1 MIPGKYLIILIYY
14 ILLFRMTSAK
24 SISLSIFLFL
34 LTFGS
39 TVSATSKLVSNKT
52 ELENALN
59 TASPGDT
66 IILKDQAW
74 VGISM
79 ELNFMGT
86 AEQPI
91 VFRSETPGG
100 ASLESGSTLEIGGDY
115 IVVEGLKF
123 VRGYTTSSPIS
134 FNSGGRDANH
144 CRVTNC
150 LIDNWHPTNTSTKFH
165 WVVVFGSYNRID
177 HCRFSNMN
185 HSGVTVTVKA
195 GADQP
200 GHHRIDHNYFGPK
213 PEGDGNGYESIKMGG
228 GDYSM
233 YPLYTTVEKNYF
245 YRCDGEVEL
254 ISNKSWNNTYRHNTF
269 YDCQGTLTLRWGREC
284 LVEGNYFIGAG
295 RAIHAGKDI
304 GPGSRSYK

>member
-1 MIPGKYLIILIYY
+1 MP
-14 ILLFRMTSAK
+14 SAK
-24 SISLSIFLFL
+24 SISLSIFLL
-34 LTFGS
+34 LMTFGS
-39 TVSATSKLVSNKT
+39 TVSAASKLVSNKT
-52 ELENALN
+52 ELEDALN

-74 VGISM
+74 VGINM

-185 HSGVTVTVKA
+185 HSGVTVMVKA
-195 GADQP
+195 G
-200 GHHRIDHNYFGPK
+200 
-213 PEGDGNGYESIKMGG
+213 
-228 GDYSM
+228 
-233 YPLYTTVEKNYF
+233 
-245 YRCDGEVEL
+245 C
-254 ISNKSWNNTYRHNTF
+254 
-269 YDCQGTLTLRWGREC
+269 
-284 LVEGNYFIGAG
+284 
-295 RAIHAGKDI
+295 
-304 GPGSRSYK
+304 